1 MQSTD
6 STDSTAG
13 TGTASGSGSTG
24 TVALVT
30 GANKGIGYEIARQL
44 GELGMTVL
52 LGARD
57 PGRRD
62 EATAK
67 LRAEGLEV
75 HPLTIDVTGEE
86 SVRAAVARVE
96 ERFGRLDVL
105 VNNAG
110 ISGGTRQTPGSVDLG
125 VVREVFETNI
135 FGVIRVTD
143 ATLPLLRRSAAGRIV
158 NVSSGTGSMTHMTDP
173 GHYFT
178 GSPSFAAYPP
188 SKAAL
193 NMLTVQYAKQLRPL
207 GILVNAIAPG
217 PCDTDF
223 ARDLGRS
230 LPRTAAQGAAVAVTL
245 ATLGADGPSGGFFDE
260 DGPVPW

>member
-1 MQSTD
+1 MNNTD
-6 STDSTAG
+6 TI
-13 TGTASGSGSTG
+13 
-24 TVALVT
+24 ALVT
-30 GANKGIGYEIARQL
+30 GANKGIGLEVARQL

-57 PGRRD
+57 PGRGD
-62 EATAK
+62 EAVAK

-86 SVRAAVARVE
+86 SVRAAAEQVG

-125 VVREVFETNI
+125 VVREVFETNV

-143 ATLPLLRRSAAGRIV
+143 AMLPLLRRSPAGRIV
-158 NVSSGTGSMTHMTDP
+158 NVSSGTASMTHMTDP
-173 GHYFT
+173 GHYF
-178 GSPSFAAYPP
+178 SRRPSVAGYPP

-193 NMLTVQYAKQLRPL
+193 NLLTIQYAKELRPL

-217 PCDTDF
+217 ACDTDF
-223 ARDLGRS
+223 ARDLGMS
-230 LPRTAAQGAAVAVTL
+230 LPRTAAQGAAVAVRL
-245 ATLGADGPSGGFFDE
+245 ATLGAEGPSGGFFDE
-260 DGPVPW
+260 DGSVPW